1 LKNWQKSSRKIE
13 KRGTL
18 NHPCCST
25 STHFVL
31 NRRISNVEVMKNVIK
46 FHNSTFVIRILLKPP
61 EHLQREILMKVLV
74 IGGGG
79 REHAL
84 VWKIA
89 QSPKVKKIY
98 CAPGNAGIADLAT
111 CLPINSGD
119 INKLVE
125 FAKKEKID
133 LTIVGPEDPLCNGIV
148 DIFEKE
154 GLKVF
159 GASQKAVEI
168 ESSKSF
174 AKELM
179 HKYGIHTA
187 AGKTFTSYK
196 KAENYIRKIGAPVVV
211 KADGL
216 AAGKGVMVCET
227 VSKAIDALK
236 LIIKKRAF
244 GDAGNKV
251 VVEECLTGEETSFLA
266 FTDGKNLL
274 PLPSSQDHKAIYD
287 NDQGPNTG
295 GMGAYSS
302 APIVDRFMHKKIMEE
317 IMMPTIQAMASEG
330 RPYKGVLYAGLMIDK
345 DRIKVLEFNARFGD
359 PEAQPLLMR
368 IKNDMVPIM
377 EATIEGTLDQCE
389 LEIDERAAV
398 CVVMASKGYPGSYKK
413 GIAIS
418 GLNDVKR
425 MKDVVV
431 FHAGT
436 DKKEKTIV
444 TNGGRVLGVTA
455 LGHSVKKAIS
465 RAYMAASRIT
475 WDGVYY
481 RKDIGQKAL
490 KRIER
495 PPKVGI
501 VMGSDSDYQ
510 VMEET
515 VAALKKFDIPF
526 EMTVASAHR
535 SPEKAYEFA
544 SSARKRGLKVII
556 AGAGHAAHLA
566 GAIAAYTSLPV
577 IGVPIDSSA
586 LQGLDS
592 LLSTVQ
598 MPPGIPVATVAI
610 GKPGAK
616 NAGILA
622 AQILAVSDA
631 RLEKMLDEY
640 KKEMAAKVEEKAS
653 NLQCPI

>member
-1 LKNWQKSSRKIE
+1 
-13 KRGTL
+13 
-18 NHPCCST
+18 
-25 STHFVL
+25 
-31 NRRISNVEVMKNVIK
+31 
-46 FHNSTFVIRILLKPP
+46 
-61 EHLQREILMKVLV
+61 MKVLV
-74 IGGGG
+74 IGSGG

-98 CAPGNAGIADLAT
+98 CAPGNTGIAELAT

-125 FAKKEKID
+125 FAKKERID
-133 LTIVGPEDPLCNGIV
+133 LTVVGPEDPLCKGIV

-159 GASQKAVEI
+159 GANQKAVEI

-174 AKELM
+174 AKYLM
-179 HKYGIHTA
+179 NKYGINTA
-187 AGKTFTSYK
+187 AGETFTSYK
-196 KAENYIRKIGAPVVV
+196 KAENYIRKMGVPIVV

-216 AAGKGVMVCET
+216 AAGKGVIICDT
-227 VSKAIDALK
+227 ITKAIDALK
-236 LIIKKRAF
+236 LIMKTNAF
-244 GDAGNKV
+244 GNAGNKV
-251 VVEECLTGEETSFLA
+251 VVEECLAGEEASFIA
-266 FTDGKNLL
+266 FTDGKTIL

-302 APIVDRFMHKKIMEE
+302 APIVDRYMHKKIMEE
-317 IMMPTIQAMASEG
+317 IMMPTIRAMASEG

-345 DRIKVLEFNARFGD
+345 DQIKVLEFNARFGD

-368 IKNDMVPIM
+368 MKNDIVPIM
-377 EATIEGTLDQCE
+377 EATIEGTLDKCK
-389 LEIDERAAV
+389 LEIDDRAAV

-413 GIAIS
+413 GMPIS
-418 GLNDVKR
+418 GLKDIKK

-436 DKKEKTIV
+436 AEKEKNV
-444 TNGGRVLGVTA
+444 VANGGRVLGVTA
-455 LGHSVKKAIS
+455 LGNSVKKAIS
-465 RAYMAASRIT
+465 MAYSAVSRIT

-481 RKDIGQKAL
+481 RSDIGQKAL
-490 KRIER
+490 KRIEQ

-501 VMGSDSDYQ
+501 VMGSDSDYKI
-510 VMEET
+510 MEET
-515 VAALKKFDIPF
+515 VAALKKFGIPF

-535 SPEKAYEFA
+535 SPEKAHEFA
-544 SSARKRGLKVII
+544 SSAQKRGLKVII

-566 GAIAAYTSLPV
+566 GVIAAYTSLPV
-577 IGVPIDSSA
+577 IGVPIDSSV
-586 LQGLDS
+586 LKGLDS

-598 MPPGIPVATVAI
+598 MPPGIPVATMAI
-610 GKPGAK
+610 GKPGAR

-622 AQILAVSDA
+622 AQILAVADA
-631 RLEKMLDEY
+631 GLEKMLDEY
-640 KKEMAAKVEEKAS
+640 KKEISAAVEEKAS
-653 NLQCPI
+653 KLQGQI

>member
-1 LKNWQKSSRKIE
+1 
-13 KRGTL
+13 
-18 NHPCCST
+18 
-25 STHFVL
+25 
-31 NRRISNVEVMKNVIK
+31 
-46 FHNSTFVIRILLKPP
+46 
-61 EHLQREILMKVLV
+61 MKVLV

-98 CAPGNAGIADLAT
+98 CAPGNAGIADMAT

-119 INKLVE
+119 INKLLE

-148 DIFEKE
+148 DIFEKQ

-159 GASQKAVEI
+159 GANQKAVEI

-174 AKELM
+174 AKDLM
-179 HKYGIHTA
+179 NKYGINTA

-196 KAENYIRKIGAPVVV
+196 KAEDYIRKTGAPLAV

-216 AAGKGVMVCET
+216 AAGKGVIVCET

-251 VVEECLTGEETSFLA
+251 VVEECLTGEEASFLA

-302 APIVDRFMHKKIMEE
+302 APIIDRYMHKKIMEE
-317 IMMPTIQAMASEG
+317 VMMPTIQAMASEG

-368 IKNDMVPIM
+368 IKNDIVPIM
-377 EATIEGTLDQCE
+377 EATIEGTLDKCK
-389 LEIDERAAV
+389 LEIDDRAAV

-413 GIAIS
+413 GIPIS
-418 GLNDVKR
+418 GLKDIKR
-425 MKDVVV
+425 MKNVVV

-436 DKKEKTIV
+436 DKKDKKIV

-455 LGHSVKKAIS
+455 LGNSVKKAIS

-490 KRIER
+490 KRIEQ

-501 VMGSDSDYQ
+501 VMGSDSDYK

-610 GKPGAK
+610 GKPGAR

-631 RLEKMLDEY
+631 GLKKMLNEY

-653 NLQCPI
+653 KLQGQI

>member
-1 LKNWQKSSRKIE
+1 
-13 KRGTL
+13 
-18 NHPCCST
+18 
-25 STHFVL
+25 
-31 NRRISNVEVMKNVIK
+31 
-46 FHNSTFVIRILLKPP
+46 
-61 EHLQREILMKVLV
+61 MKVLV

-98 CAPGNAGIADLAT
+98 CAPGNAGIADIAT

-119 INKLVE
+119 INKLLE

-148 DIFEKE
+148 DIFEKQ

-159 GASQKAVEI
+159 GANQKAVEI

-174 AKELM
+174 AKDLM
-179 HKYGIHTA
+179 NKYGINTA

-196 KAENYIRKIGAPVVV
+196 KAEDYIRKTGAPLVV

-216 AAGKGVMVCET
+216 AAGKGVIVCET

-244 GDAGNKV
+244 GDAGKKV
-251 VVEECLTGEETSFLA
+251 VVEECLTGEEASFLA

-302 APIVDRFMHKKIMEE
+302 APIIDRYMHKKIMEE
-317 IMMPTIQAMASEG
+317 VMMPTIRAMASEG
-330 RPYKGVLYAGLMIDK
+330 RLYKGVLYAGLMIDK

-368 IKNDMVPIM
+368 IKNDIVPIM
-377 EATIEGTLDQCE
+377 EATIEGTLDKCK
-389 LEIDERAAV
+389 LEIDDRAAV
-398 CVVMASKGYPGSYKK
+398 CVVMAAKGYPGSYKK

-418 GLNDVKR
+418 GLKDVKR

-436 DKKEKTIV
+436 DKKDKKIV

-455 LGHSVKKAIS
+455 LGNSVKKAIS
-465 RAYMAASRIT
+465 KAYMAASRIT

-490 KRIER
+490 KRIEQ

-501 VMGSDSDYQ
+501 VMGSDSDYK

-515 VAALKKFDIPF
+515 VAALKKFDVPF

-544 SSARKRGLKVII
+544 SSAQKRGLKVII

-610 GKPGAK
+610 GKPGAR

-631 RLEKMLDEY
+631 GLEKMLDNY

-653 NLQCPI
+653 KLQGQI